1 MSGELSPIDKAKFV
15 AAKRAADLIED
26 GMRVGLGTGSTAAWL
41 VRSLGEMVREEGLKI
56 KGVPTSTRTADLA
69 RDVGIEAM
77 SLDEARWLDL
87 TIDGA
92 DEFDGDLNLI
102 KGGGG
107 ALLHEK
113 IVATASDR
121 MVAIAD
127 IGKEVKTLGA
137 FPLPVEIIPFGW
149 QTTQA
154 LIEETLI
161 SMDVLGRSATLRMNG
176 DRPFVTDEGNRILDL
191 HLQRIGNP
199 RQLALAI
206 NQMPGVV
213 ENGLFIDICDTVVV
227 GYGDGR
233 VELRDINE
241 GTVEHDRL
249 DFVESDNL
257 FADLAD
263 RGTLP

>member
-15 AAKRAADLIED
+15 AAKRAADYVED

-41 VRSLGEMVREEGLKI
+41 VRCLGEQVKNDGLKI
-56 KGVPTSTRTADLA
+56 RGIPTSTRTAELA
-69 RDVGIEAM
+69 REVGIEVI
-77 SLDEARWLDL
+77 SLDEAKWLDL

-107 ALLHEK
+107 ALLQEK
-113 IVATASDR
+113 IVATASDQ
-121 MVAIAD
+121 MVVIAD
-127 IGKEVKTLGA
+127 VGKEVETLGA
-137 FPLPVEIIPFGW
+137 FPLPIEVIPFGW

-154 LIEETLI
+154 LVEETLV
-161 SMDVLGRSATLRMNG
+161 SMDVLGRQSTLRMNG
-176 DRPFVTDEGNRILDL
+176 AVPFITDEGNHILDL
-191 HLQRIGNP
+191 HLNRIGNA
-199 RQLALAI
+199 RQLSMVL

-213 ENGLFIDICDTVVV
+213 ENGLFIDICDAVVI

-233 VELRDINE
+233 VEVRDINE
-241 GTVEHDRL
+241 GTVETERL

-257 FADLAD
+257 FTDLTD
-263 RGTLP
+263 

>member
-15 AAKRAADLIED
+15 AARRAADLVED

-41 VRSLGEMVREEGLKI
+41 VRCLGEAVREDGLRF
-56 KGVPTSTRTADLA
+56 KGVPTSTRTAQLA
-69 RDVGIEAM
+69 REVGIEVT
-77 SLDEARWLDL
+77 SLDEAKWLDL

-92 DEFDGDLNLI
+92 DEFDGSLNLI

-107 ALLHEK
+107 ALLQEK
-113 IVATASDR
+113 IVCTASDQ
-121 MVAIAD
+121 MVVIAD
-127 IGKEVKTLGA
+127 VGKEVETLGA
-137 FPLPVEIIPFGW
+137 YPLPVEVIPFGW

-154 LIEETLI
+154 LVEETLI
-161 SMDVLGRSATLRMNG
+161 SMDVLGRQASLRMNG
-176 DRPFVTDEGNRILDL
+176 ERPFITDEGNYILDL
-191 HLQRIGNP
+191 HLARIGNA
-199 RQLALAI
+199 RQLAMVL

-213 ENGLFIDICDTVVV
+213 ENGLFIDICDQVII

-241 GTVEHDRL
+241 GTVETDRL
-249 DFVESDNL
+249 DFVETDNL

-263 RGTLP
+263 

>member
-15 AAKRAADLIED
+15 AAKRAAEYVEQ

-41 VRSLGEMVREEGLKI
+41 VRCLGEMVREEGLRF
-56 KGVPTSTRTADLA
+56 KGVPTSTRTAELA
-69 RDVGIEAM
+69 RDVGIEVI
-77 SLDEARWLDL
+77 SLDEAKWLDL

-92 DEFDGDLNLI
+92 DEFDAELNLI

-107 ALLHEK
+107 ALLQEK

-121 MVAIAD
+121 MVVIAD
-127 IGKEVKTLGA
+127 AAKEVEHLGA
-137 FPLPVEIIPFGW
+137 FPLPIEVIPFGW

-154 LIEETLI
+154 LIEETLVA
-161 SMDVLGRSATLRMNG
+161 MDVLGRQASLRMNG
-176 DRPFVTDEGNRILDL
+176 STPYITDEGNHILDL

-199 RQLALAI
+199 RQLAMVI

-213 ENGLFIDICDTVVV
+213 ENGLFIDICDTVVI
-227 GYGDGR
+227 GHGDGR
-233 VELRDINE
+233 IVVRDINE
-241 GTVEHDRL
+241 GTTEEDKL

-257 FADLAD
+257 FSDLD
-263 RGTLP
+263 